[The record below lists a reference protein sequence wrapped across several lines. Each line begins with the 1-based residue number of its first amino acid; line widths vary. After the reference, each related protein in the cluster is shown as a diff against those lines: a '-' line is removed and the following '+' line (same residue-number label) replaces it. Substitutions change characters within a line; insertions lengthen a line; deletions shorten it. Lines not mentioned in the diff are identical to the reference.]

1 MRRCS
6 LSAPKTFAPGPMKSS
21 APPTC
26 PKSTLSPLP
35 LIRRLPPLTT
45 TRIRDEKCYASGA
58 SRHQPTGSLR
68 RWGVLVKDRYS
79 HFWLFDAG
87 LKRLWQGEGQTGHYP
102 YPWDLD
108 GDGRDEIAIGY

>member
-26 PKSTLSPLP
+26 PKSALSPLP
-35 LIRRLPPLTT
+35 LIRQLPPLTT

-58 SRHQPTGSLR
+58 SRHQPSQGPRPHLLEGPLEPSPRLTPGGPFAVEVADR
-68 RWGVLVKDRYS
+68 RVRRDRQQVA
-79 HFWLFDAG
+79 LA
-87 LKRLWQGEGQTGHYP
+87 QGAQ
-102 YPWDLD
+102 
-108 GDGRDEIAIGY
+108 IGPKS